1 MNAQKHF
8 VVRATGPT
16 GIFWLSELS
25 RFGLRTLVTRN
36 RAATFRNAD
45 EAQIAIS
52 RMPGGY
58 RLAGVSFAIESCE
71 STHAERAAQLGVSLP
86 SRIV

>member
-1 MNAQKHF
+1 MNEQMQH
-8 VVRATGPT
+8 VVRATGPN

-45 EAQIAIS
+45 EAQIAIT
-52 RMPGGY
+52 RMPTGY
-58 RLAGVSFAIESCE
+58 KLAGVSFAIEPCE
-71 STHAERAAQLGVSLP
+71 PTLSKQRHN
-86 SRIV
+86 